1 MFMFKTN
8 DYFSKIRLLLRK
20 FKCNSLYMLILV
32 AIAVSKSLYSEVS
45 GNGDSSS

>member
-1 MFMFKTN
+1 
-8 DYFSKIRLLLRK
+8 
-20 FKCNSLYMLILV
+20 MLILV